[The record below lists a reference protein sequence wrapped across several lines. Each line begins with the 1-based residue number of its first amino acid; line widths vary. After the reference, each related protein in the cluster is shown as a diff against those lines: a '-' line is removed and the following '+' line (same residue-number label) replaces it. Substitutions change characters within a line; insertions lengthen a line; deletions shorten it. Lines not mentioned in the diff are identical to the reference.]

1 MYNISTMSQRR
12 NETENLEEI
21 CLCFRAKRGD
31 STSGHE
37 IRNTYILSA
46 SFFFVFTAYLA
57 IQNLQ
62 SSLNQEAGLGVT
74 SLSCLYGFIII
85 SAVLAPTVLKV
96 IGGKLALV
104 IAWILHIVYT
114 LCNFYPT
121 FGTLIPSSILLGLVS
136 GPLWTAQSI
145 YITRNAYSLAD
156 RTGKDAHVLLS
167 RLNGIFFTIYEL
179 TQISGNLVS
188 SAVLYK
194 SASHSSN
201 ASSTTCGVSDCPAI
215 SGNATVLDQ
224 PSSDVVYTM
233 LGVFLVFDV
242 IGLILTATFLPP
254 LPKSQ
259 WTESSSIKESVTS
272 CFFTFGD
279 MKMLLLVP
287 FIAIMAMEQAVL
299 WTDFTKSYVSCPI
312 GIKMVGFIMAAYGGS
327 TTVSA
332 LVTSRLAKY
341 TGRQVLF
348 AVAIIIQMSIFVAMF
363 VFYPQGRSDL
373 PYLFIMVVIWGVAE
387 GIWQTQSNAL
397 IGYLYPENTEP
408 AFANYHFWK
417 ATSFTVYFAISTVLC
432 VKTKL
437 IIVMTLLSVACV
449 LYVALE
455 VKVFFKQRT
464 ANISETK

>member
-1 MYNISTMSQRR
+1 MSQRR

-21 CLCFRAKRGD
+21 CLCFSAKRGD

-114 LCNFYPT
+114 LSNFYPT
-121 FGTLIPSSILLGLVS
+121 FGTLVPSSILLGLVS

-201 ASSTTCGVSDCPAI
+201 ASSTTCGVNDCPAI

-279 MKMLLLVP
+279 MKMLLL
-287 FIAIMAMEQAVL
+287 
-299 WTDFTKSYVSCPI
+299 SYVSCPI

-455 VKVFFKQRT
+455 VKVFFKQWT
-464 ANISETK
+464 GNISETK

>member
-1 MYNISTMSQRR
+1 MCNISTMSQRR

-21 CLCFRAKRGD
+21 CLCFSAKRGD
-31 STSGHE
+31 SNSGHE

-114 LCNFYPT
+114 LSNFYPT

-179 TQISGNLVS
+179 TQISGNIVS

-201 ASSTTCGVSDCPAI
+201 ASSTTCGVNDCPAI

-287 FIAIMAMEQAVL
+287 FISIMAMEQAVL
-299 WTDFTKSYVSCPI
+299 WTDFTKVWLTRMI
-312 GIKMVGFIMAAYGGS
+312 
-327 TTVSA
+327 
-332 LVTSRLAKY
+332 
-341 TGRQVLF
+341 
-348 AVAIIIQMSIFVAMF
+348 
-363 VFYPQGRSDL
+363 
-373 PYLFIMVVIWGVAE
+373 
-387 GIWQTQSNAL
+387 NL
-397 IGYLYPENTEP
+397 I
-408 AFANYHFWK
+408 
-417 ATSFTVYFAISTVLC
+417 
-432 VKTKL
+432 
-437 IIVMTLLSVACV
+437 
-449 LYVALE
+449 
-455 VKVFFKQRT
+455 
-464 ANISETK
+464 